1 MDRKELLIFIILC
14 LFIAGGLFGT
24 VVWLVLIPV
33 CIGLSILNLR
43 KGIRKYPPKVNLADI
58 FVLAVILS
66 EILSILFSRYRSNSI
81 RSSFPIVL
89 AAFFWF
95 FFRGHALSEKTRYYL
110 DFGLSGLSAI
120 FSIITIVG
128 FISFKKK
135 FAIFAPI
142 SLVEFKQR
150 FFPGGMPI
158 NDWVVFLLCLLPF
171 PFNLALTKTK
181 KWIMVVALLAAALS
195 LVAIG
200 LCLSRGAY
208 VAASVFYG
216 MGIIGAFLKDKKA
229 NENKVVIM
237 VVTIILGCVGLL
249 PVRQEVM
256 TTLSMSK
263 TSTQVRSTHGRFQQM
278 SDAVIL
284 WKEKPWAGVGG
295 GNFNLAYDSAMDDEE
310 LSTVRA
316 TSTYSLILVEKG
328 LVGAIAYMGLMLSIL
343 FLGLSRYRKR
353 DVGPFFLA
361 GFTALCVRGLFFTS
375 FFYYRIALTLVV
387 LLALLSVQEAESR
400 SHE

>member
-43 KGIRKYPPKVNLADI
+43 KGIRNYPPKVNLADI

-95 FFRGHALSEKTRYYL
+95 FFRDHSMSEKTCYYL
-110 DFGLSGLSAI
+110 DIGMSGLSTI
-120 FSIITIVG
+120 LSIITIVG

-142 SLVEFKQR
+142 SLVEFKQS
-150 FFPGGMPI
+150 FSPGGMPI

-171 PFNLALTKTK
+171 PFNMASIIKK
-181 KWIMVVALLAAALS
+181 KWMSVVALGTASLS

-208 VAASVFYG
+208 VAAFVFYG
-216 MGIIGAFLKDKKA
+216 MAIIGGFLKDKKVT
-229 NENKVVIM
+229 KKTVVIM
-237 VVTIILGCVGLL
+237 AVTILLGCVGLL
-249 PVRQEVM
+249 PARQEVM

-278 SDAVIL
+278 NDAVIL
-284 WKEKPWAGVGG
+284 WKEKPLTGVGS
-295 GNFNLAYDSAMDDEE
+295 GNFNLAYDCVMDDEE

-328 LVGAIAYMGLMLSIL
+328 LVGAIAYIGLILSIL
-343 FLGLSRYRKR
+343 FLCLSRCPKR
-353 DVGPFFLA
+353 EGGAFFLA
-361 GFTALCVRGLFFTS
+361 GFSALCVRGLFFTS
-375 FFYYRIALTLVV
+375 FFYYKVALTLVL
-387 LLALLSVQEAESR
+387 LLALLSVQEAESY